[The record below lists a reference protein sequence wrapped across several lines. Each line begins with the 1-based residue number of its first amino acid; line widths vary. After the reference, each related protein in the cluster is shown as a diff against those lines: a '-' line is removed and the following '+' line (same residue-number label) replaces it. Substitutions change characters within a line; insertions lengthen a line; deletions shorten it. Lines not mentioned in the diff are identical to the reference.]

1 MEGLLY
7 PLSLVLL
14 VLAAFGFY
22 QSNST
27 KLALLMVI
35 IGVYIVYSNETGNTL
50 TDFKDG
56 VVNSIDKSADE
67 FSESH
72 KTKEYD

>member
-35 IGVYIVYSNETGNTL
+35 VGIYIVYSNETGNTL

-56 VVNSIDKSADE
+56 VVNSIDKSANE